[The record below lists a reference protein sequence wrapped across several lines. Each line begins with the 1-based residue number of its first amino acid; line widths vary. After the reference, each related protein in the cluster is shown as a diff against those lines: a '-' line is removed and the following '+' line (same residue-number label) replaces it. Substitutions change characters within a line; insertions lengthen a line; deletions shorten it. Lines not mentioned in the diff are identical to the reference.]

1 MNNTLLKRYIKE
13 ILSEM
18 QDYRVPTQ
26 LISPNTG
33 EKVKPEENEE
43 EDMEKEID
51 EMSMAGGGIA
61 GFTAPLGMSGDDLR
75 KPGKKKKSGWK

>member
-1 MNNTLLKRYIKE
+1 MNSALLKRYIKE

-26 LISPNTG
+26 LISPKTG
-33 EKVKPEENEE
+33 EKTKRKEA
-43 EDMEKEID
+43 DEKEIE

-61 GFTAPLGMSGDDLR
+61 GFTAPLGMSGDDMR
-75 KPGKKKKSGWK
+75 KSEKKKKPATWK

>member
-1 MNNTLLKRYIKE
+1 MSTLLKRYIKE

-33 EKVKPEENEE
+33 EKVKQEETED

-51 EMSMAGGGIA
+51 EMSTAAGGIA

-75 KPGKKKKSGWK
+75 KSSKKKKANWK